1 MVDDVYD
8 VGGREVLE
16 DGDDDRSVGD
26 RRQIGDAPARIV
38 AADERDLVAAA
49 DLRFFE
55 EEMQFGDLLGHL
67 VVRKGFAL
75 EIVGQRR
82 QLAVSAEAL
91 FVHSDQILLQHSL
104 GI

>member
-1 MVDDVYD
+1 MCTMSA
-8 VGGREVLE
+8 GAKSE

-82 QLAVSAEAL
+82 QLAVSAGSSL
-91 FVHSDQILLQHSL
+91 RTFGSDSL
-104 GI
+104 AA

>member
-1 MVDDVYD
+1 MYD